1 MGMVCGDYD
10 NDGDTD
16 IFVLNDMKGNFLFQ
30 NDGTG
35 KFEDVGLITGI
46 AYNLNG
52 EEHGSMGTDCG
63 DYDNDGLL
71 DFYETSYQTQWA
83 TLYRNLGNGMFED
96 VTPVTG
102 AGTGTLPF
110 VTWGNSF
117 VDFDNDGFRD
127 IFIACGHIQV
137 NIERYDDTS
146 SYMTPNRVLMNTGDG
161 KFVDVSDKCG
171 DGLKVKLCS
180 RGSGCDDLDN
190 DGDIDVV
197 VLNSRREPTILR
209 NDSPS
214 KGHWIQVRLRGTKS
228 NRNGVGAHV
237 KVVAGD
243 LTLLDEVHSGRGYQ
257 SHCGMRLHFGL
268 GSRKRIDRIEVRW
281 IGTQTDVFRN
291 VTVDR
296 LVTLTEGNSKVE

>member
-1 MGMVCGDYD
+1 
-10 NDGDTD
+10 
-16 IFVLNDMKGNFLFQ
+16 
-30 NDGTG
+30 
-35 KFEDVGLITGI
+35 
-46 AYNLNG
+46 
-52 EEHGSMGTDCG
+52 MGTDCG

-83 TLYRNLGNGMFED
+83 TLYKNMGDGMFED

-171 DGLKVKLCS
+171 NGLKVKLCS
-180 RGSGCDDLDN
+180 RGSGTDDLDN

-197 VLNSRREPTILR
+197 ILNSRREPTILR

-228 NRNGVGAHV
+228 NRDGVGAQV

-243 LTLLDEVHSGRGYQ
+243 LSLIDEVHSGRSYQ
-257 SHCGMRLHFGL
+257 SHYGTRLHFGL
-268 GSRKRIDRIEVRW
+268 GNREKIDRIEVRW
-281 IGTQTDVFRN
+281 IGSRMDVFRN
-291 VTVDR
+291 ITVDR
-296 LVTLTEGNSKVE
+296 LVTLTEGSSKVE